1 VAVVAAKAAGHM
13 AESSSASRFTAGALI
28 LISLI
33 AIARPN
39 S

>member
-1 VAVVAAKAAGHM
+1 MAA
-13 AESSSASRFTAGALI
+13 SSSASRFTAGALI
-28 LISLI
+28 LISLM